1 MIKITRYIILIIS
14 VFLFIY
20 IFYRAQIYSEGTRND
35 VYFRYYITSL
45 IIIIFSIVNF
55 FIDIKKSLIFFITFF
70 SLIFGAYLFE
80 GFLLIDIIKSK
91 KNTYK
96 DKQINI
102 EFISNLINENKD
114 FVPATI
120 ARQIISEKEIIF
132 SLSGISKKKTIHCN
146 ENGYYSI
153 YDSDRYG
160 FNNPDKEWDKKNIDY
175 FLVGD
180 SFVHGACVNEIDTI
194 SGNIRKIDKENV
206 VLNVGIGGNGPL
218 IEYAALREYLPII
231 KTKKVLWF
239 YYEENDLLELSRE
252 LKNEILVN
260 YLDDKNFSQNLQ
272 FKQNIIDKEFLLLSS
287 DLRYLNQQNKENYLE
302 TEILNFIKLFNLR
315 KLTIERFFFK
325 QPTNEFELILKKSK
339 QLVENY
345 DAKLYFIY
353 LPEHSRYLSKFK
365 IDNNYRKYD
374 EIMKIVN
381 KLNIPVIDI
390 HKEVFEKH
398 IDPLSFFPSRA
409 HGHFTELGYKIIT
422 EKVIEKIKEIE

>member
-1 MIKITRYIILIIS
+1 MIKITRYIILVIS
-14 VFLFIY
+14 IFLFIY
-20 IFYRAQIYSEGTRND
+20 IFYRAQIHSEGAKND
-35 VYFRYYITSL
+35 VYLRYYITSL
-45 IIIIFSIVNF
+45 IIIIFSIINF

-80 GFLLIDIIKSK
+80 GFLLIEVIKSK
-91 KNTYK
+91 KNTYQN
-96 DKQINI
+96 KQSNI

-114 FVPATI
+114 YVPATI
-120 ARQIISEKEIIF
+120 ARQIITEKKKIF

-153 YDSDRYG
+153 YESDRYG

-194 SGNIRKIDKENV
+194 SGNIRKIDKKNV

-218 IEYAALREYLPII
+218 IEYAALREYLPLV

-252 LKNEILVN
+252 LKKEILVN
-260 YLDDKNFSQNLQ
+260 YLNDKNFSQNLQ
-272 FKQNIIDKEFLLLSS
+272 FKQKVIDKELQLLSS
-287 DLRYLNQQNKENYLE
+287 NLKHLGQQNKENYLE

-339 QLVENY
+339 HLVENNN
-345 DAKLYFIY
+345 AKLYFIY

-365 IDNNYRKYD
+365 IDDNYRKYD
-374 EIMKIVN
+374 EIMKIVT
-381 KLNIPVIDI
+381 KLNIPIIDI
-390 HKEVFEKH
+390 HKEVFETH
-398 IDPLSFFPSRA
+398 VDPLSFFPSRA
-409 HGHFTELGYKIIT
+409 HGHYTELGYKIIT

>member
-1 MIKITRYIILIIS
+1 MIE
-14 VFLFIY
+14 V
-20 IFYRAQIYSEGTRND
+20 
-35 VYFRYYITSL
+35 
-45 IIIIFSIVNF
+45 
-55 FIDIKKSLIFFITFF
+55 
-70 SLIFGAYLFE
+70 
-80 GFLLIDIIKSK
+80 IKSK
-91 KNTYK
+91 KNTYQN
-96 DKQINI
+96 KQSNI

-114 FVPATI
+114 YVPATI
-120 ARQIISEKEIIF
+120 ARQIITEKKKIF

-153 YDSDRYG
+153 YESDRYG

-194 SGNIRKIDKENV
+194 SGNIRKIDKKNV

-218 IEYAALREYLPII
+218 IEYAALREYLPLV

-252 LKNEILVN
+252 LKKEILVN
-260 YLDDKNFSQNLQ
+260 YLNDKNFSQNLQ
-272 FKQNIIDKEFLLLSS
+272 FKQKVIDKELQLLSS
-287 DLRYLNQQNKENYLE
+287 NLKHLGQQNKENYLE

-339 QLVENY
+339 HLVENNN
-345 DAKLYFIY
+345 AKLYFIY

-365 IDNNYRKYD
+365 IDDNYRKYD
-374 EIMKIVN
+374 EIMKIVT
-381 KLNIPVIDI
+381 KLNIPIIDI
-390 HKEVFEKH
+390 HKEVFETH
-398 IDPLSFFPSRA
+398 VDPLSFFPSRA
-409 HGHFTELGYKIIT
+409 HGHYTELGYKIIT